1 MKNIFLDEAGRMKDD
16 KGNII
21 NLKPKAVSVLKVN
34 INRQKEERVKAM
46 LRHQKGTSMASKV
59 LPQKR
64 KKHLDMKLL
73 RIIRIVCIAISTS
86 LLLSPIITHN
96 TVPILKLSTKWEF

>member
-46 LRHQKGTSMASKV
+46 LRHQKGTSMASKE
-59 LPQKR
+59 R
-64 KKHLDMKLL
+64 KFFDQNLL
-73 RIIRIVCIAISTS
+73 TTS
-86 LLLSPIITHN
+86 LVKFSKEFYLTFDLFVAKMREKKKLMLFILSKKE
-96 TVPILKLSTKWEF
+96 V